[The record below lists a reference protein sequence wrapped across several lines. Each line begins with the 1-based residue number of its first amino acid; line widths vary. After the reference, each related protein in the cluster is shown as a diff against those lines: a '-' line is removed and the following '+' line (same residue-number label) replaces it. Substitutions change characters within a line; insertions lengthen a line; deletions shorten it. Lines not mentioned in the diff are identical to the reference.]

1 MSKISFIT
9 LGCSKNTVDSQVMMG
24 ILNDKGHEITENL
37 ADADFIVINTCSFI
51 NDAKEE
57 SINTILDIAEIKDE
71 YKNKKII
78 VTGCLAQRYHK
89 ILLEEMPE
97 IDGILGTG
105 NIDEIVEMIDQL
117 NRETHLIKIDGIH
130 NAYYEG
136 TDRSKFNEGH
146 IAYVKIAEGCDNRC
160 SYCIIPKLRGN
171 FRSRKIEDIVAEVT
185 KLGENGAKEIVLIAQ
200 DTSKYGI
207 DIYGEYSLNKLLDAL
222 NKVETIDWIR
232 ILYIYPET
240 FTPALIQSIKNNEKV
255 VKYVDIPIQHINNQ
269 ILKRMNRKTS
279 KEDIIQL
286 ITSLRKEIP
295 GIIIRTTLIVGFPG
309 ETEEHFQELV
319 DFITAYK
326 FDRLGAFA
334 YSHEEDTP
342 SFKLDGQVEEEIK
355 EARREI
361 IMETQLEISIEN
373 NEKKVGNVYRVLIDE
388 IDSAENLYIGRTYM
402 DAPEID
408 GIVFFNSTEDY
419 TVGEFVDIKIT
430 EAMEY
435 DLKGEI
441 IK

>member
-57 SINTILDIAEIKDE
+57 SINTILDIADIKDE

-117 NRETHLIKIDGIH
+117 NAETHLIKIDGIH

-240 FTPALIQSIKNNEKV
+240 FTPALVQSIKNNEKV

-319 DFITAYK
+319 EFITEYK

-373 NEKKVGNVYRVLIDE
+373 NEKKVDNVYRVLVDE

>member
-57 SINTILDIAEIKDE
+57 SINTILDIADIKDE

-117 NRETHLIKIDGIH
+117 NAETHLIKIDGIH

-240 FTPALIQSIKNNEKV
+240 FTPALVQSIKNNEKV

-295 GIIIRTTLIVGFPG
+295 EIIIRTTLIVGFPG

-342 SFKLDGQVEEEIK
+342 SFKLDGQVKEEIK

-373 NEKKVGNVYRVLIDE
+373 NEKKVDNIYRVLIDE

>member
-105 NIDEIVEMIDQL
+105 NVDEIVEMIDQL
-117 NRETHLIKIDGIH
+117 NSETHLIKIDGIH

-171 FRSRKIEDIVAEVT
+171 FRSRKIEDIVSEVT

-207 DIYGEYSLNKLLDAL
+207 DIYGDYSLNKLLDAL

-319 DFITAYK
+319 DFITEYK

-361 IMETQLEISIEN
+361 IMETQLEISVEN
-373 NEKKVGNVYRVLIDE
+373 NEKKVDNIYRVLIDE

-408 GIVFFNSTEDY
+408 GIVFFNSTENY

>member
-57 SINTILDIAEIKDE
+57 SINTILDIADIKDE

-117 NRETHLIKIDGIH
+117 NAETHLIKIDGIH

-240 FTPALIQSIKNNEKV
+240 FTPALVQSIKNNEKV

-309 ETEEHFQELV
+309 EIEEHFQELV
-319 DFITAYK
+319 EFITEYK

-373 NEKKVGNVYRVLIDE
+373 NEKKVDNVYRVLIDE

>member
-207 DIYGEYSLNKLLDAL
+207 DIYGDYSLNKLLDAL

-373 NEKKVGNVYRVLIDE
+373 NEKKVDNVYRVLIDE

>member
-373 NEKKVGNVYRVLIDE
+373 NEKKVDNVYRVLIDE

>member
-57 SINTILDIAEIKDE
+57 SINTILDIADIKDE

-117 NRETHLIKIDGIH
+117 NAETHLIKIDGIH

-240 FTPALIQSIKNNEKV
+240 FTPALVQSIKNNEKV

-319 DFITAYK
+319 EFITEYK

-373 NEKKVGNVYRVLIDE
+373 NEKKVDNVYRVLIDE

>member
-240 FTPALIQSIKNNEKV
+240 FTPALVQSIKNNEKV

-373 NEKKVGNVYRVLIDE
+373 NEKKVDNVYRVLIDE

>member
-185 KLGENGAKEIVLIAQ
+185 KLGKNGAKEIVLIAQ

-373 NEKKVGNVYRVLIDE
+373 NEKKVDNVYRVLIDE

>member
-57 SINTILDIAEIKDE
+57 SINTILDIADIKDE

-117 NRETHLIKIDGIH
+117 NAETHLIKIDGIH

-240 FTPALIQSIKNNEKV
+240 FTPALVQSIKNNKKV

-295 GIIIRTTLIVGFPG
+295 EIIIRTTLIVGFPG

-319 DFITAYK
+319 EFITEYK

-373 NEKKVGNVYRVLIDE
+373 NEKKVDNVYRVLIDE